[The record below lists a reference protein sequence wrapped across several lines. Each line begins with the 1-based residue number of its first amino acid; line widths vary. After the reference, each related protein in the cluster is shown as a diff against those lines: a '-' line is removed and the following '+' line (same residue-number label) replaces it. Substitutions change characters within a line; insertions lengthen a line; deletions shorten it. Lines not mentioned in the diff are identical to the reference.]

1 MGTPAPGRG
10 DTCAFCER
18 AMPEDALFRG
28 ADHMP
33 LDGLAVTVEFKAVR
47 AVGELRVAE
56 AEGGVGADGALRG
69 GESLFAVGVAE
80 EERAPLL

>member
-1 MGTPAPGRG
+1 MKSPLSSTAG
-10 DTCAFCER
+10 DTFCR
-18 AMPEDALFRG
+18 VFAPS
-28 ADHMP
+28 
-33 LDGLAVTVEFKAVR
+33 AVLSGGHVPFEGFSVAVEFKAVG